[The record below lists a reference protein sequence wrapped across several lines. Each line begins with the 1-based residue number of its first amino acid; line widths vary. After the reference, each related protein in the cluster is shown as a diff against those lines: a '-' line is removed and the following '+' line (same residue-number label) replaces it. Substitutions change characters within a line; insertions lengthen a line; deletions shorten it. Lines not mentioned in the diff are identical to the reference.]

1 MRAMIA
7 IALLLTMA
15 GSASADSLPWGV
27 RVIHDDARSVTC
39 WHYVGVN
46 QGGISCLP
54 DAQLQRQQTSAA
66 SEDQPT
72 PATTPAPLPQDE
84 RFQL

>member
-1 MRAMIA
+1 MKSVIA
-7 IALLLTMA
+7 IALLLIV
-15 GSASADSLPWGV
+15 SRASADSLPWSV
-27 RVIHDDARSVTC
+27 RVIHDDARGVTC

-54 DAQLQRQQTSAA
+54 VSQLQQKDAKTAEQ
-66 SEDQPT
+66 DGPT
-72 PATTPAPLPQDE
+72 PATNPTPRGHEE

>member
-1 MRAMIA
+1 MKSVIA
-7 IALLLTMA
+7 IALLLIV
-15 GSASADSLPWGV
+15 SRASADSLPWSV
-27 RVIHDDARSVTC
+27 RVIHDDARGVTC

-54 DAQLQRQQTSAA
+54 DSQLQQKDAKTAEQ
-66 SEDQPT
+66 DGPT
-72 PATTPAPLPQDE
+72 PATNPTPRGHEE

>member
-1 MRAMIA
+1 MKTVILLT
-7 IALLLTMA
+7 LLLAFA
-15 GSASADSLPWGV
+15 GSAKADSLPWGV
-27 RVIHDDARSVTC
+27 RVIHDDARGVTC

-54 DAQLQRQQTSAA
+54 DAQIHRQQARAA
-66 SEDQPT
+66 DDDQPT
-72 PATTPAPLPQDE
+72 PATTPAPHSHEE